1 LILIRAIC
9 GLFFTPF
16 QEGPMKFD
24 RNYLVYLFV
33 GVCMGIIGTLVS
45 LRLRNQTLP
54 APIII
59 VPPEPTATPL
69 PTATPG
75 PLNVFVS
82 GAVVAPAVY
91 QLPPGSIVAEAIE
104 MAGGFTRRAAQEQV
118 NQALSLSDGM
128 QIHVPEVGETAVVI
142 PPISAPTP
150 TAVSEQPAA
159 NELININSASQGEL
173 TELPG
178 IGPSTAAAIIEYREQ
193 NGPFASVDDITKV
206 SGIGPVRLEQIR
218 HLITV
223 GE

>member
-1 LILIRAIC
+1 
-9 GLFFTPF
+9 
-16 QEGPMKFD
+16 
-24 RNYLVYLFV
+24 
-33 GVCMGIIGTLVS
+33 
-45 LRLRNQTLP
+45 
-54 APIII
+54 
-59 VPPEPTATPL
+59 
-69 PTATPG
+69 
-75 PLNVFVS
+75 
-82 GAVVAPAVY
+82 
-91 QLPPGSIVAEAIE
+91 
-104 MAGGFTRRAAQEQV
+104 
-118 NQALSLSDGM
+118 LSDGT
-128 QIHVPEVGETAVVI
+128 QIHVPEVGETPVVI

-193 NGPFASVDDITKV
+193 NGPFASVDDITNV